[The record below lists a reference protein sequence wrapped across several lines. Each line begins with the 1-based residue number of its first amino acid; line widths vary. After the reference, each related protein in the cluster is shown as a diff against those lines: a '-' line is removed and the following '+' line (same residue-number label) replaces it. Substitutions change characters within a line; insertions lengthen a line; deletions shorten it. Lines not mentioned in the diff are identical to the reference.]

1 MKDSILQL
9 KNLKLYFPVREG
21 FFRRVVAHVKAVND
35 VDLEVKRGSMHALVG
50 ESGSGKSTLG
60 RAAIRLL
67 KPTHGEI
74 LFNQQEIGNLPEKAL
89 IPFRKKMQMIFQDP
103 YSSLNPRHTIGQSI
117 GDALVFHKFAKSK
130 EEEQELVASVLHKV
144 GLNPDAMY
152 RYPHQFSG
160 GQKQRICIARAV
172 CLKPEFIVCDE
183 AVSALDVSIQAQILN
198 LLIDLKKSDN
208 LSYLFIAHDLQ
219 LVQEVSDYVTVM
231 YLGKIMEEGTSQE
244 VFDTP
249 KHPYTQALLSSI
261 PHLDP
266 AKRKGKI
273 SLKGEIPSPVNPPSG
288 CPFRTR
294 CPFAKPE
301 CKEPPPQKMPSS
313 THRYFCIL

>member
-1 MKDSILQL
+1 MKESILQL
-9 KNLKLYFPVREG
+9 KNLKVYFPVREG
-21 FFRRVVAHVKAVND
+21 FFRKTVAYVKAVND

-67 KPTHGEI
+67 KPTEGQI
-74 LFNQQEIGNLPEKAL
+74 LFEDQEIGTLSAHSL
-89 IPFRKKMQMIFQDP
+89 IPLRKKMQMIFQDP
-103 YSSLNPRHTIGQSI
+103 YSSLNPRHTVGQSI
-117 GDALVFHKFAKSK
+117 GDALEFHQFVTNEGEKK
-130 EEEQELVASVLHKV
+130 EAVASVLQKV

-172 CLKPEFIVCDE
+172 CLKPDFIVCDE

-198 LLIDLKKSDN
+198 LLLDLKKSDT

-231 YLGKIMEEGTSQE
+231 YLGKVMEEGTSKE
-244 VFDTP
+244 IFSNP
-249 KHPYTQALLSSI
+249 KHPYTQALLSCI

-266 AKRKGKI
+266 SKRQEKMV
-273 SLKGEIPSPVNPPSG
+273 LKGEIPSPVNPPSG

-294 CPFAKPE
+294 CPYAKPE
-301 CKEPPPQKMPSS
+301 CKEPPPRKQASS
-313 THRYFCIL
+313 THHYFCIL